1 MNRGERVGNLTRVA
15 VAVRRVEHR
24 SPREERHCDGG
35 LTEPGS
41 IGVDCDGSR
50 CGQAVSEGDV
60 HGKPFTLDHR
70 ARGISLEDQTV
81 VVDRDDVS
89 ACAEAAAQPAEHPR
103 SGLCADGIRKAT
115 EPLGRGT

>member
-1 MNRGERVGNLTRVA
+1 MNRGERVGNLTVSA

-24 SPREERHCDGG
+24 SPREDRHCDGG

-41 IGVDCDGSR
+41 IGVDCNGSR
-50 CGQAVSEGDV
+50 CSQAVSEGDV
-60 HGKPFTLDHR
+60 RGKPFTLDHR

-89 ACAEAAAQPAEHPR
+89 ACAEAAASRRSTAVGTLRRRHPQ
-103 SGLCADGIRKAT
+103 AT